1 MSLPVKPFRNF
12 KVPNESVTV
21 LLDLTHLDEDKVNA
35 APASLNYRID
45 DLTNHREVLDWT
57 SVSTPG
63 ATNTITITKAQN
75 AFNDRSQDR
84 EMRQVTVNAVD
95 SAGNEGYDIFIY
107 TLARIFDSSDKVN

>member
-1 MSLPVKPFRNF
+1 MNNPVKPFRNF
-12 KVPNESVTV
+12 RDPEENDTV
-21 LLDLTHLDEDKVNA
+21 LLILTHLDEDKVNA
-35 APASLNYRID
+35 APVSLNYRID
-45 DLTNHREVLDWT
+45 DLTNGREVLGWT

-75 AFNDRSQDR
+75 AFNNRSKDR